1 MIIYNVTVKV
11 DVDIADNWATWMKE
25 EHIPDLLQT
34 GKIQDARLC
43 RLIDDQPGEDA
54 VTYVAQY
61 SCATMNDYNA
71 YIDEY
76 ATEMRER
83 AFKAWGNK
91 FVAFRTV
98 MEVL

>member
-1 MIIYNVTVKV
+1 MIIYNVTIKV
-11 DVDIADNWATWMKE
+11 DTEIADNWVSWMKD

-61 SCATMNDYNA
+61 SCNTMADYDA
-71 YIDEY
+71 
-76 ATEMRER
+76 
-83 AFKAWGNK
+83 
-91 FVAFRTV
+91 
-98 MEVL
+98 

>member
-1 MIIYNVTVKV
+1 MIIYNVTIKV
-11 DVDIADNWATWMKE
+11 DTEIADNWASWMKD

-61 SCATMNDYNA
+61 SCNTMADYDA
-71 YIDEY
+71 YIDAY